1 MALTYSLSKLVDDI
15 HKKIEKPYMTI
26 PLRSM
31 INTPST
37 PLCEEIRAIVSSIS
51 AAVDDSTAASLEE
64 LISLQSVLWSG
75 LVRSGQWRSAHHGCC
90 SRAPRVT
97 LSSRSH
103 IVAVGLRTWCV
114 NND

>member
-1 MALTYSLSKLVDDI
+1 MALTYSLSKLDDDI
-15 HKKIEKPYMTI
+15 HKFEKPYMTI

-64 LISLQSVLWSG
+64 LISATVRALLVGEIRTMAERPSVG
-75 LVRSGQWRSAHHGCC
+75 TAGHSAVA
-90 SRAPRVT
+90 SRN
-97 LSSRSH
+97 
-103 IVAVGLRTWCV
+103 V
-114 NND
+114 N

>member
-1 MALTYSLSKLVDDI
+1 
-15 HKKIEKPYMTI
+15 MTI

-64 LISLQSVLWSG
+64 LISTFCEIRTMTERPSVGTTLFS
-75 LVRSGQWRSAHHGCC
+75 LLI
-90 SRAPRVT
+90 VT
-97 LSSRSH
+97 LSRN
-103 IVAVGLRTWCV
+103 IVAVLAWDFLPRALITIDRFNTQTNKKTPCR
-114 NND
+114 

>member
-1 MALTYSLSKLVDDI
+1 MALTYSLSKLDDDI
-15 HKKIEKPYMTI
+15 HKFEKPYMTI

-64 LISLQSVLWSG
+64 LISVWSG
-75 LVRSGQWRSAHHGCC
+75 EIRTMTERPSVGTALLLVAYRNVEQEYRSRGTSYLGR
-90 SRAPRVT
+90 
-97 LSSRSH
+97 
-103 IVAVGLRTWCV
+103 
-114 NND
+114 